1 MPDVVSCAI
10 QADAEQCLFAE
21 ACRADIIES
30 SADIST
36 VLVQAGLLKQ
46 QYYHEKG
53 ALIAPPSD
61 TEYAMT
67 LPRFY
72 CPVEIFAEQVLEL
85 PSAVAHHA
93 ARVLRLEPGDE
104 VVLFNGDGGEFTSV
118 ISRISKQGV
127 AVVVERHVQVERESP
142 LTILLAQAVC
152 MGEKMDWIVQK
163 AVELGVTRIQPL
175 ITKQSVVR
183 LSGERGEKRV
193 SHLQKVVISAC
204 EQCGRNR
211 VPKVLSLAALENWL
225 GTQTE
230 SCRTCSDSLS
240 PDACFMLSPFARK
253 GLRDFKHSS
262 NISSIILL
270 VGPEG
275 GFTRDEEAAA
285 MVAGFIPLRL
295 GNRILRTESAA
306 LAAVG
311 AMQALWGD
319 Y

>member
-1 MPDVVSCAI
+1 MR
-10 QADAEQCLFAE
+10 F
-21 ACRADIIES
+21 
-30 SADIST
+30 
-36 VLVQAGLLKQ
+36 
-46 QYYHEKG
+46 
-53 ALIAPPSD
+53 
-61 TEYAMT
+61 
-67 LPRFY
+67 PRFY
-72 CPVEIFAEQVLEL
+72 CPVEILAGQVLEL

-93 ARVLRLEPGDE
+93 VRVLRLEPGDK

-118 ISRISKQGV
+118 ISRISKQSV
-127 AVVVERHVQVERESP
+127 AVLVERHVQVERESP
-142 LTILLAQAVC
+142 LDILLAQAVC

-175 ITKQSVVR
+175 ITRQSVVK

-211 VPKVLSLAALENWL
+211 VPNVLPLAVLQNWL
-225 GTQTE
+225 GAQIE
-230 SCRTCSDSLS
+230 SCRTSSGSLS
-240 PDACFMLSPFARK
+240 PDARFMLSPFAGK
-253 GLRDFKHSS
+253 GLRDFKGSS
-262 NISSIILL
+262 NINSIILL

-275 GFTRDEEAAA
+275 GFTQEEEAAA
-285 MVAGFIPLRL
+285 MVADFIPLRL
-295 GNRILRTESAA
+295 GSRILRTESAA

>member
-1 MPDVVSCAI
+1 
-10 QADAEQCLFAE
+10 
-21 ACRADIIES
+21 
-30 SADIST
+30 
-36 VLVQAGLLKQ
+36 
-46 QYYHEKG
+46 
-53 ALIAPPSD
+53 
-61 TEYAMT
+61 MT

-72 CPVEIFAEQVLEL
+72 CPVEIFPGQVLEL

-93 ARVLRLEPGDE
+93 ARVLRLEQGDE
-104 VVLFNGDGGEFTSV
+104 VVLFNGEGGEFISV
-118 ISRISKQGV
+118 ISRINKQGAV
-127 AVVVERHVQVERESP
+127 VVVERHVQVERDSP
-142 LTILLAQAVC
+142 LTIQLAQAVC
-152 MGEKMDWIVQK
+152 VGEKMDWIVQK
-163 AVELGVTRIQPL
+163 AVELGVTQIQPL
-175 ITKQSVVR
+175 VTKQSVVR

-211 VPKVLSLAALENWL
+211 MPEVLPLATLGNWR

-230 SCRTCSDSLS
+230 SCKMSSKSVS
-240 PDACFMLSPFARK
+240 PDACFMLSPFAKK
-253 GLRDFKHSS
+253 GLQDFKPSS
-262 NISSIILL
+262 NISSITLL

-306 LAAVG
+306 LAAVA

>member
-1 MPDVVSCAI
+1 
-10 QADAEQCLFAE
+10 
-21 ACRADIIES
+21 
-30 SADIST
+30 
-36 VLVQAGLLKQ
+36 
-46 QYYHEKG
+46 
-53 ALIAPPSD
+53 
-61 TEYAMT
+61 MT

-72 CPVEIFAEQVLEL
+72 CPIEILAGQILEL

-104 VVLFNGDGGEFTSV
+104 VVLFNGDGGEFMSV

-204 EQCGRNR
+204 EQCGRNH
-211 VPKVLSLAALENWL
+211 VPEVLPLATLQNWL
-225 GTQTE
+225 GRQTE
-230 SCRTCSDSLS
+230 SCRTSSGS
-240 PDACFMLSPFARK
+240 PDACFMLSPFATK
-253 GLRDFKHSS
+253 GLRDFKHPS
-262 NISSIILL
+262 NIGSITLL

-275 GFTRDEEAAA
+275 GFTQDEEAAA
-285 MVAGFIPLRL
+285 MVADFIPLRL
-295 GNRILRTESAA
+295 GHRILRTESAA
-306 LAAVG
+306 LAAMG